1 MKFTFTDHLKKRLK
15 ERNIPL
21 KIVGDI
27 FQNVQVRCFDN
38 LRNHDIVVSTVMYK
52 GKIRKMLAAY
62 DRISIENEVITV
74 HPITDKQIKQRIDSG
89 RWSYET
95 DKN

>member
-15 ERNIPL
+15 ERGIPK
-21 KIVGDI
+21 KIINDI
-27 FQNVQVRCFDN
+27 FENVQLRCFDN
-38 LRNHDIVVSTVMYK
+38 LRNHHIVVSTVMYK

-62 DRISIENEVITV
+62 DRINIENEVITV

-89 RWSYET
+89 RWSYEK
-95 DKN
+95 DEN